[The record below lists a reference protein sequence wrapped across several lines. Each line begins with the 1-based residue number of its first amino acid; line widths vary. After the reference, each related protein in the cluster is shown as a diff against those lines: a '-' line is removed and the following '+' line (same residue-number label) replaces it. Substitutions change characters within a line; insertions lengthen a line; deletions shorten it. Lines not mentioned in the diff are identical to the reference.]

1 MVYEDDRMLVAHMTA
16 VLIAQGGKSI
26 KQAVHESAQI
36 LECVDARVHAAALKR
51 MLADQK
57 EEEALAAED
66 ASSEE

>member
-36 LECVDARVHAAALKR
+36 LE
-51 MLADQK
+51 
-57 EEEALAAED
+57 
-66 ASSEE
+66 

>member
-16 VLIAQGGKSI
+16 VLMTQGGKSI
-26 KQAVHESAQI
+26 KQAVHEAAQI